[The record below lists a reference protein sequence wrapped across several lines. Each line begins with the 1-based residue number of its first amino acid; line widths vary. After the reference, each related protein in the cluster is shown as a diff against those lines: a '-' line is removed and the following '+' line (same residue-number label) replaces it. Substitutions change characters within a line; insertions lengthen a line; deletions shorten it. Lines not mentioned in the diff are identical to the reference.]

1 VIAGYMLV
9 YIVVFALALP
19 VGAVMTL
26 VGGALFGI
34 VRGALYSLAGAIVGS
49 AAAFLIARY
58 AARDLVARHL
68 AARPRFAAVERAVSA
83 RGRTLVLLLRLSPV
97 VPFNALNY
105 LLGLSTVS
113 FGDFLLGSVGMIPG
127 TFMYAYA
134 GRLAGEAAAWA
145 GQAAT
150 PHDASYYVLLTVGLA
165 ATILAVVSVTRTA
178 RRALRDV

>member
-1 VIAGYMLV
+1 MTPLAFVIAYV
-9 YIVVFALALP
+9 AAVVAFVP
-19 VGAVMTL
+19 GAGMTL
-26 VGGALFGI
+26 LGGALFGI
-34 VRGALYSLAGAIVGS
+34 VRGALYSLAGAILGS

-68 AARPRFAAVERAVSA
+68 AARPRLAAVERAVSA

-127 TFMYAYA
+127 TFLYAYA

-150 PHDASYYVLLTVGLA
+150 PHGASYYLLLLAGLA
-165 ATILAVVSVTRTA
+165 ATISAVVTVARTA